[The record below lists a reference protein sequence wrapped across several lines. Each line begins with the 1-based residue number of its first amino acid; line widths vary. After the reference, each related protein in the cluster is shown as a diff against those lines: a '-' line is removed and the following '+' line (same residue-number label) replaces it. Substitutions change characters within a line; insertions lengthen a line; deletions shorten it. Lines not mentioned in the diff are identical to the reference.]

1 MVQVMIVREL
11 DDTLSQV
18 AASLELSREETARI
32 LLESALIAEVT
43 RS

>member
-11 DDTLSQV
+11 DETLSQI
-18 AASLELSREETARI
+18 AASLDLSREETARL
-32 LLESALIAEVT
+32 LLESALVNELQ